1 MSGLSKHL
9 RKPGLIEE
17 GGGDGAASP
26 QCGSSSSDLR
36 LMPDSSASV
45 PGIPRVD
52 RPLKSE
58 DVSAQTTHYSTCY
71 MCACRCG
78 IKVTLENGRV
88 RFIQG
93 NPDHPVNG
101 GVLCAKGSAGIQ
113 KQYSRAKLRQPLLR
127 KPGAERGSGD
137 FEPISWDRALDILT
151 ERLRRI
157 RANDPK
163 QLAFFTG
170 RDQMQALTGLWAQ
183 QFGTPNWAAH
193 GGFCS
198 VNMAAAGL
206 YTIGY
211 SFWEFGAPDWDRT
224 RYFVLWGVAEDH
236 ASNPIKIGI
245 DKLKTRGAKFVSI
258 NPVRT
263 GYSAVADE
271 WIPIRPGTDGL
282 LAFAI
287 LHVLLA
293 RGLVDWEFLVRY
305 TNAPWLVVQTPGR
318 AGDGL
323 FLRDS
328 AGNPLV
334 WDQEAGAVTSG
345 LEPGIAPALFG
356 DYTAPDGRPVKTVM
370 SLLAERYLDPRYSP
384 AAVARQ
390 CGVPAETIERLALE
404 MAHIAFQETIELP
417 IAWTDVYGRTHDK
430 VIGRPVSMYAMRGV
444 SAHSN
449 GFHTC
454 RALHLIQ
461 LLLGA
466 LEGPGNFRARAPYP
480 RPIPPA
486 QLPENDPALIDAP
499 DTPLSRPPLGFP
511 TRPEDLC
518 IDAAG
523 RPLRIDHAHS
533 WESPLAAHGAMHM
546 VITNAV
552 NRNPYP
558 IDTLILFMANM
569 AWNSSMNTQQA
580 QDMLRAKDESGEY
593 RIPFLVVADA
603 FHSETVNFAD
613 LVLPDTTYLER
624 FDAIS
629 LLDRPISEPDTVAD
643 AIRHPIL
650 QPDRDVRPWQNVL
663 VELAG
668 RLKFPAFTHKD
679 GSRKFSGY
687 RDFITGYER
696 APGIGFLAG
705 WRGKDGEKSLRG
717 EPNPQQWERYIENQ
731 AFFTHHWADNEKYY
745 RFANRDYLTRAVEA
759 GFIGKAEPIIL
770 QLYSEPLQKF
780 RLAGQG
786 LYDGPQPTDPADR
799 ARLARFFDP
808 LPIWYPPLEES
819 GTSGDSAIADAFPLH
834 ALTQRPMVMYHS
846 WDSQNV
852 WLRQILGRNFLY
864 MNASRAREM
873 GLADLDWVWVE
884 SHHGRIRCELKTM
897 EGVEYNTVWTWNA
910 IGKQPGA
917 WGLSPDASE
926 ATHGFLLNHL
936 ISEHLP
942 HAIGERPLTN
952 SDPVTGQAAWYDLR
966 VRISKAAPGET
977 GIWPVFP
984 PVKALP

>member
-1 MSGLSKHL
+1 MDRTEAEHRAAG
-9 RKPGLIEE
+9 
-17 GGGDGAASP
+17 GAAAP
-26 QCGSSSSDLR
+26 V
-36 LMPDSSASV
+36 PFEHAASQ
-45 PGIPRVD
+45 RASFADAAHSD
-52 RPLKSE
+52 RPLAFE
-58 DVSAQTTHYSTCY
+58 DVSRQTTHFTTCY

-78 IKVTLENGRV
+78 IKVTLDQGRV

-93 NPDHPVNG
+93 NPEHPVNG

-113 KQYSRAKLRQPLLR
+113 KQYSPAKLRQPLLR
-127 KPGAERGSGD
+127 KPGSERGAGE
-137 FEPISWDRALDILT
+137 FEPISWDRALDLLT

-157 RANDPK
+157 RATDPK

-224 RYFVLWGVAEDH
+224 KYFVLWGVAEDH
-236 ASNPIKIGI
+236 TSNPIKIGI
-245 DKLKTRGAKFVSI
+245 DKLKSRGAKFVSI

-271 WIPIRPGTDGL
+271 WIPVRPGADGL

-293 RGLVDWEFLVRY
+293 RGLVDLEFLVRY
-305 TNAPWLVVQTPGR
+305 TNAPWLVVQSPGQP
-318 AGDGL
+318 GDGL
-323 FLRDS
+323 FLRDAS
-328 AGNPLV
+328 GNPLV
-334 WDQEAGAVTSG
+334 WDQEHAALTSG

-356 DYTAPDGRPVKTVM
+356 EYTTPDGRLVKTVM
-370 SLLAERYLDPRYSP
+370 SLVAERYLDPRYAP
-384 AAVARQ
+384 PAVADQ

-404 MAHIAFQETIELP
+404 MARVAFHETVELP
-417 IAWTDVYGRTHDK
+417 IAWTDIYGRKHDK
-430 VIGRPVSMYAMRGV
+430 VVGRPVSMYAMRGV

-466 LEGPGNFRARAPYP
+466 LEGPGNFRAKAPYP

-486 QLPENDPALIDAP
+486 QLPENDLSLIDAP
-499 DTPLSRPPLGFP
+499 DTPLSKPPLGFP
-511 TRPEDLC
+511 TRPEELC
-518 IDAAG
+518 IDADG
-523 RPLRIDHAHS
+523 RPLRIDHAYS
-533 WESPLAAHGAMHM
+533 WHAPLAAHGAMHM

-552 NRNPYP
+552 NADPYP

-569 AWNSSMNTQQA
+569 AWNSSMNTAQM
-580 QDMLRAKDESGEY
+580 QDMLRAKDAAGEY
-593 RIPFLVVADA
+593 KIPFLVVADA

-624 FDAIS
+624 YDCIS

-643 AIRHPIL
+643 AIRHPIVAV
-650 QPDRDVRPWQNVL
+650 DRDVRPWQDVL
-663 VELAG
+663 VELAS
-668 RLKFPAFTHKD
+668 RLGFPAFTQAD
-679 GSRKFSGY
+679 GARKFADY
-687 RDFITGYER
+687 RDFIVRYER

-705 WRGKDGEKSLRG
+705 WRGKNGEKSLRG
-717 EPNPQQWERYIENQ
+717 EPNAQQWERYIEHG
-731 AFFTHHWADNEKYY
+731 AFFAHHWADHEKYY
-745 RFANRDYLTRAVEA
+745 RFANRDYLAKAAEA

-786 LYDGPQPTDPADR
+786 LYEGPQPREPADR
-799 ARLARFFDP
+799 ERLARFFDP

-819 GTSGDSAIADAFPLH
+819 GQSSAGRIADAFPLH

-846 WDSQNV
+846 WDSQNM
-852 WLRQILGRNFLY
+852 WLRQILGRNYLY
-864 MNASRAREM
+864 MNAGRAKAL
-873 GLADLDWVWVE
+873 GLEDLDWVWVE
-884 SHHGRIRCELKTM
+884 SHHGRIRCQLKTM

-917 WGLSPDASE
+917 WALAPDAAE
-926 ATHGFLLNHL
+926 ATQGFLLNHL

-942 HAIGERPLTN
+942 HAAGERAITN
-952 SDPVTGQAAWYDLR
+952 SDPITGQAAWFDLR
-966 VRISKAAPGET
+966 VRITKAAPGES
-977 GIWPVFP
+977 GVWPTFP
-984 PVKALP
+984 VVKALP